1 MTDKKKT
8 IVALTGA
15 GVSAESGIR
24 TFRDSDGLWE
34 GYSVDEVATIEAW
47 QWNKEKMLAFYNQR
61 RAQAASVEPNAAH
74 FALKALEDHFRVHI
88 VTQNVDSLHER
99 AGSSHV
105 LHLHGKLS
113 EVKSSVDDSLI
124 YDLGDKPVKLGDKCE
139 KGSQLRPNVVWFGE
153 QVPEIPNAQ
162 RIMAQADIC
171 LIIGTS
177 LVVYPA
183 AALVYD
189 VPLHAPI
196 FVVDPHKPAEFRFDR
211 DITFIQKRA
220 SEGVPE
226 LVKHLIENHA

>member
-1 MTDKKKT
+1 MAHKKKT
-8 IVALTGA
+8 IVVLTGA
-15 GVSAESGIR
+15 GVSAESGIK

-34 GYSVDEVATIEAW
+34 GFNVNEVATADAW
-47 QWNKEKMLAFYNQR
+47 RWNKEKMLEFYNQR
-61 RAQAASVEPNAAH
+61 RAQAASVSPNAAH
-74 FALKALEDHFRVHI
+74 LALKKLEEHFNVHI

-99 AGSSHV
+99 AGSSQV

-124 YDLGDKPVKLGDKCE
+124 FDVSDKPVHLGDKCP

-162 RIMAQADIC
+162 RIMAKADIC

-189 VPLHAPI
+189 VPVQAPI
-196 FVVDPHKPAEFRFDR
+196 FVVDPSKPAEFIFDR
-211 DITFIQKRA
+211 EITFIEKRA

-226 LVKHLIENHA
+226 LVSHLIQNYV